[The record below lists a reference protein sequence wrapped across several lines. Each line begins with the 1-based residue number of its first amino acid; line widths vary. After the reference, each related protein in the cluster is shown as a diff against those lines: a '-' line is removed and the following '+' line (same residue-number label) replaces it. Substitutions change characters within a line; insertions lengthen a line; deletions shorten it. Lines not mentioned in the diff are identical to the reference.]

1 MNACI
6 TFIKSCL
13 EFAIHSEQ
21 LASINY
27 SKYNV
32 EVREARYSRIPG
44 IYIRA
49 KKEAIRLKG
58 CSLV

>member
-1 MNACI
+1 MLTENMSKMMNACI

-13 EFAIHSEQ
+13 ESAIHSEQ

-32 EVREARYSRIPG
+32 KLEKQDTAEY
-44 IYIRA
+44 
-49 KKEAIRLKG
+49 
-58 CSLV
+58 LVFI